1 MMLISEFFITST
13 KLSFNSMFNIG
24 YDVVN
29 SHHPNISLLVILSS
43 LALSLAA
50 VQPLIHIHFR
60 SSFLCTFQKLQS
72 THLSNFKDFSF
83 WQRYSIFG
91 LSKKDQINFLRLFSQ
106 SKLFQSKAQ
115 LKDQNKR
122 RVTDSYFSAKT
133 LLHMAKALRL
143 STWYGCFFFFFFA
156 LPLPLFAQFHV

>member
-91 LSKKDQINFLRLFSQ
+91 LSKKAQINFLWLFSQ

-122 RVTDSYFSAKT
+122 RVTIHTF
-133 LLHMAKALRL
+133 LLRHYCIWQRHLDYQLGMVA
-143 STWYGCFFFFFFA
+143 SFFFFS